1 MSVPSAPRGLR
12 FALLLAALVWAP
24 AGAQGGTLGAR
35 NPQDAVREFLE
46 ASREGDYEQAAAY
59 LNLRA
64 LPPKK
69 RVTTGPELARNLK
82 VVLDRALWVDWEALS
97 EEPTGEP
104 DDGLPPGVDRVG
116 VIDAASGA
124 VEILVERVRAPSTE
138 PQWRFATSTV
148 ARIPGL
154 YDEFGYG
161 TLGRWLPDAF
171 FTIRFFEV
179 ELWQWVGLG
188 VLIILSWV
196 LGSLGAFTVIRL
208 SRKIASRTKTT
219 LDDDLLHAASSPL
232 VLFLVVALFYGG
244 SLTLGLSVLASRFT
258 TGAAKGLLIIA
269 VTWLALRVVDV
280 AARGMEQR
288 LAARGEMAAHTVIQM
303 GSRIVKV
310 FLLTLAVLSAL
321 SNLGFNVTGLL
332 AGLGVGGI
340 AIALAAQKTFEN
352 FFGGISIMIDRP
364 IQVGQFCRYG
374 DKIGT
379 IESIGLRSTRVR
391 SLDRTIVTIPNA
403 EFSSIQIEN
412 FAARDRIRFHT
423 VLGLRYETTA
433 DQLRFALVELRRFL
447 LSHPRVNPDPARVRF
462 VGFGAYSLD
471 LEVFAYVDTSDW
483 AEFLAIREDLLL
495 RIMDIVEKSGSGFA
509 FPSQTLYVGKDDGL
523 DAERT
528 RDAISS
534 VEEWRGR
541 GELFLPDFPVDAA
554 REAARTLDYPPEGS
568 ALAPKRARTTRPSQ
582 GAEDGE

>member
-64 LPPKK
+64 LSPKK
-69 RVTTGPELARNLK
+69 RATAGAELARNLK
-82 VVLDRALWVDWEALS
+82 VVLDRALWVDWESLS

-196 LGSLGAFTVIRL
+196 LGSLGALSVIRL

-403 EFSSIQIEN
+403 EFSSLQLEN
-412 FAARDRIRFHT
+412 FSARDRIRFHT

-568 ALAPKRARTTRPSQ
+568 ALAAKRARTTRPSP

>member
-1 MSVPSAPRGLR
+1 MSVPSALRGFRL
-12 FALLLAALVWAP
+12 ALLFAALLAAP
-24 AGAQGGTLGAR
+24 AGAQNGTTGAG
-35 NPQDAVREFLE
+35 NPQDAVREYLE
-46 ASREGDYEQAAAY
+46 ISREGDFEKAAAY

-69 RVTTGPELARNLK
+69 RAKAGPELARNLR
-82 VVLDRALWVDWEALS
+82 VILDRTLWVDWEALS
-97 EEPTGEP
+97 EEPTGDP

-148 ARIPGL
+148 ARIAGL
-154 YDEFGYG
+154 YEEFGYG
-161 TLGRWLPDAF
+161 ALSRWLPDAF

-196 LGSLGAFTVIRL
+196 LGSLGAFAVTGL
-208 SRKIASRTKTT
+208 SRKLASRTKTT

-244 SLTLGLSVLASRFT
+244 SFPLGLSVLASRFT
-258 TGAAKGLLIIA
+258 TGVAKGLLIIA
-269 VTWLALRVVDV
+269 VTWFALRVVDV
-280 AARGMEQR
+280 AAQRMEQR
-288 LAARGEMAAHTVIQM
+288 LAARGEVAAHTAIQM

-310 FLLTLAVLSAL
+310 FLLIMAVLSAV
-321 SNLGFNVTGLL
+321 SNLGFNVTGLI

-352 FFGGISIMIDRP
+352 FFGGIQMLMDRP

-391 SLDRTIVTIPNA
+391 SLDRTVVTIPNS
-403 EFSSIQIEN
+403 EFSSLQLEN

-423 VLGLRYETTA
+423 VLGLRYETTS

-471 LEVFAYVDTSDW
+471 LEIFAYVDTSDW

-495 RIMDIVEKSGSGFA
+495 QIMDVVEKSGSGFA

-523 DAERT
+523 HAERT
-528 RDAISS
+528 RGAISS
-534 VEEWRGR
+534 VEEWRSR
-541 GELFLPDFPVDAA
+541 GELFLPDFPTDAA
-554 REAARTLDYPPEGS
+554 REAARTLEYPAEGS
-568 ALAPKRARTTRPSQ
+568 ALATKRARTTRPSQ
-582 GAEDGE
+582 GTEDGE